1 MMQIIQ
7 ASPSPWIQYPASGDE
22 DRAGDH
28 DVRVSTRVTVQ
39 VGATEM
45 GWGAF
50 SSYRIRRLS
59 RRINQTLGS
68 HRAPLCTC
76 NKPDSIFPQIMIR
89 AALLPEPRLEEHTS
103 ELQS

>member
-1 MMQIIQ
+1 MQIIQ

-28 DVRVSTRVTVQ
+28 DVRVSTRVKVQ

-59 RRINQTLGS
+59 RRINQTLGVTS
-68 HRAPLCTC
+68 IASNSSTGH
-76 NKPDSIFPQIMIR
+76 KPDSIFPQIMTR
-89 AALLPEPRLEEHTS
+89 ATLPPN
-103 ELQS
+103 Q